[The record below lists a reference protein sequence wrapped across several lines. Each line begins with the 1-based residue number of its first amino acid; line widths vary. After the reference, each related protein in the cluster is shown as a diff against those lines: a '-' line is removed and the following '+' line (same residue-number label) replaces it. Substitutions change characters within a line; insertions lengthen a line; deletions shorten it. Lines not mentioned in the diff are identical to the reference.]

1 MAAQT
6 AVTLGKNQNTPAD
19 ILNFGPNNWT
29 YADEE
34 TNGALAIVVAAVAG
48 VQHYLTGLVLSFAAA
63 PASACALTITDGSTV
78 IATIQIATTAP
89 TVLPLTFPG
98 PGLQATQGEALKL
111 DLSSP
116 GNIKATLVAI
126 GKSSPDQTTYA

>member
-6 AVTLGKNQNTPAD
+6 IITLGKVQNTPAEA
-19 ILNFGPNNWT
+19 LAFGPNNWT

-34 TNGALAIVVAAVAG
+34 TNAALAIAVAAVAG
-48 VQHYLTGLVLSFAAA
+48 VQHFLRGFVLSFAAA

-89 TVLPLTFPG
+89 TVLPVNFPG
-98 PGLQATQGEALKL
+98 PGLQATQGAALKL

-126 GKSSPDQTTYA
+126 GYSSPDQTTYA